1 MLIFL
6 SFTCIMLQ
14 VSRLEAELKRERD
27 EREKILRDRS
37 HSPDPTGGAISIQLS
52 QELEIV
58 KSRLAWEVE
67 AKTALE
73 QQMTS
78 MKQSLVVSGKEDI
91 LKRSAV
97 LVEMQK
103 EMAELRETVHKLQQ
117 ALSEKEVEMKR
128 QNQVHTRTIADLQ
141 TKLSKERQQRE
152 ELRKSVGGGT
162 RPSEAAS
169 TADTTALTAALHEKE
184 RVIQQQTEQLQ
195 KLEETAKN
203 SVKITMH
210 SRQQSGKIA
219 TLKRDLLQAQVCT

>member
-91 LKRSAV
+91 LKRNAV

-103 EMAELRETVHKLQQ
+103 EMAELTETVHKLQQ

-169 TADTTALTAALHEKE
+169 TADTAALTAALHEKE